1 MENLFKD
8 RRSLIDRI
16 TPLADMVL
24 VRRIP
29 DSETTFGGIVIPEC
43 YRTPRSGTRTGEVLA
58 VGRGDLVRVKPENG
72 YCRLCDAWDCR
83 HVENDEEYEIRLPM
97 QCMVGHL
104 IVYMRCPDNDV
115 TIDGVEC
122 VLLREEQ
129 HVLGILE

>member
-1 MENLFKD
+1 M
-8 RRSLIDRI
+8 IDRI

-29 DSETTFGGIVIPEC
+29 DSETTFGGIVIPESC
-43 YRTPRSGTRTGEVLA
+43 RTPRTGTRTGEVLA
-58 VGRGDLVRVKPENG
+58 VGRGDLVNG
-72 YCRLCDAWDCR
+72 ERY
-83 HVENDEEYEIRLPM
+83 PM
-97 QCMVGHL
+97 ECKVGDV

-129 HVLGILE
+129 HVLAILGGS